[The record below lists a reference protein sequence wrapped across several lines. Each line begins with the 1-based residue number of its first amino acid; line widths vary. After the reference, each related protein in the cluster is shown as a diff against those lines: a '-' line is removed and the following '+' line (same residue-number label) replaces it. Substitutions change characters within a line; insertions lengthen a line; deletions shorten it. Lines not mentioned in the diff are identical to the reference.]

1 MNAERPLFK
10 HIRDHATLFSE
21 MARYRNE
28 AAAKLGLKGYEYHK
42 IPKFIGPDGERL
54 TIEPERSIIVP
65 ELKLLEGVKVIL
77 QESVSTLTH
86 IANSDIG
93 YRYPTAALAGLDA
106 PFIKR
111 MRSEYFHRVD
121 EDRNIC
127 RPINLSFGIKSRG
140 KADNRLEYEVWLPED
155 DPDQDPLPLLIEK
168 YGEDL
173 PDDVRH
179 FVQQPSRIHG
189 WMGVKRAAFESL
201 YQNQAEMGDLV
212 ICVGLSVD
220 AYNIGARPDL
230 SYCPEVDSSIAVSNA
245 ELEWEVMGYYAPS
258 HARYSHDEI
267 WAAINHT
274 LDAIGR
280 PLSDVYSSVIIPI
293 EQSKTERIL
302 HTVNNQGITP
312 AHIAHLDLQTW
323 EFLQTASEH
332 RVKAHDP
339 SRSVNL
345 LGRLNRLFYQ
355 DDHKLPSLKYM
366 HDLIAHLPAS

>member
-140 KADNRLEYEVWLPED
+140 KR
-155 DPDQDPLPLLIEK
+155 
-168 YGEDL
+168 
-173 PDDVRH
+173 
-179 FVQQPSRIHG
+179 
-189 WMGVKRAAFESL
+189 
-201 YQNQAEMGDLV
+201 
-212 ICVGLSVD
+212 
-220 AYNIGARPDL
+220 
-230 SYCPEVDSSIAVSNA
+230 
-245 ELEWEVMGYYAPS
+245 
-258 HARYSHDEI
+258 
-267 WAAINHT
+267 
-274 LDAIGR
+274 
-280 PLSDVYSSVIIPI
+280 
-293 EQSKTERIL
+293 
-302 HTVNNQGITP
+302 
-312 AHIAHLDLQTW
+312 
-323 EFLQTASEH
+323 
-332 RVKAHDP
+332 
-339 SRSVNL
+339 
-345 LGRLNRLFYQ
+345 
-355 DDHKLPSLKYM
+355 
-366 HDLIAHLPAS
+366 